1 MKFFLI
7 IVIVGLVMYILYI
20 RKNIKI
26 ITIRINEMLDLAI
39 KGNFTEKSFDESE
52 LSKIESK
59 FYRYLLDSQATEK
72 NLINQKKNIEI
83 LISDISHQSKT
94 PISNI
99 VLYSQLLKENQSIEY
114 IDEIIFQAN
123 KLSFLIRNL
132 IKTSRL
138 ETGVIK
144 LNPSLNSVNNL
155 IKNIISSSLKK
166 AEEKNIYIDFVEDDD
181 HFASF
186 DFKWTEEAIYNIVDN
201 GIKYGLEHGNIHIKI
216 IEYTVFL
223 RIDIINNG
231 IEIKEEEINKIF
243 QRFYRGE
250 NARDREGVGIGLYL
264 SREIIEGQG
273 GYIQVE
279 SFSEQTRFSVFLPK
293 DKNLM

>member
-1 MKFFLI
+1 MKIFLTVIIVVLI
-7 IVIVGLVMYILYI
+7 IYILYI
-20 RKNIKI
+20 RKNMEL

-72 NLINQKKNIEI
+72 NLFNQKKNIEV

-99 VLYSQLLKENQSIEY
+99 MLYSQLLKENQSIEY
-114 IDEIIFQAN
+114 VDEIVFQAN
-123 KLSFLIRNL
+123 KLSFLIQNL
-132 IKTSRL
+132 IKASRL
-138 ETGVIK
+138 ETGIIK
-144 LNPSLNSVNNL
+144 LNSSLNSVNDL
-155 IKNIISSSLKK
+155 IKNIINSSLKN
-166 AEEKNIYIDFVEDDD
+166 AEKKNIYIDFIEEDE
-181 HFASF
+181 HFAFF

-201 GIKYGLEHGNIHIKI
+201 GIKYGLEDRNIHIRI
-216 IEYTVFL
+216 IEYTIFL
-223 RIDIINNG
+223 RVDILNEG

-250 NARDREGVGIGLYL
+250 NVRDKEGLGIGLYL

-279 SFSEQTRFSVFLPK
+279 SSSKQTRFSIFLPK
-293 DKNLM
+293 DKK